1 MQCNLNDI
9 PDLGLMGIVMHRVM
23 QRAKS
28 RYQEFDLNWSQASI
42 LFTLHNHSSMS
53 QKALASKLNMTP
65 PSVTSAIQKM
75 ERGGYIKRRPDEADQ
90 RVMRLELTEK
100 GTSCIQT
107 VKYVAEEIRELVF
120 RGMTPEEVMLFRR
133 LLIQINTNLE

>member
-65 PSVTSAIQKM
+65 RTSGSCGWSLPRKGLPASRQSGMWQK
-75 ERGGYIKRRPDEADQ
+75 R
-90 RVMRLELTEK
+90 
-100 GTSCIQT
+100 
-107 VKYVAEEIRELVF
+107 
-120 RGMTPEEVMLFRR
+120 
-133 LLIQINTNLE
+133 